1 MPPTSADPPHLEPL
15 PAGFAEGREA
25 LHRLAAHVLAPARK
39 AAAGRIGLRATAGGF
54 GTPVFGDAERLRV
67 EGASLVREQAGDVRS
82 TAITSLRAAADFA
95 GVTLAADPGIGS
107 DPPPLGD
114 ADAPL
119 PVSAAAGAALGA
131 WFAFSAAVLGELRDR
146 FNGEGRPCSEVQLWP
161 EHVDL
166 GCNIDGVNFG
176 CSLGDGHVGEPY
188 VYVGPWNTDGFPD
201 GGFWN
206 ASFGAVL
213 PYAELLAAGDQRATA
228 LGFLRGGA
236 ERALERASRSS

>member
-1 MPPTSADPPHLEPL
+1 MPPTSADAPRLEPL
-15 PAGFAEGREA
+15 PAGFAESREA
-25 LHRLAAHVLAPARK
+25 SHRVAAHVLAPARK
-39 AAAGRIGLRATAGGF
+39 AATGRIGLRATGGGF

-67 EGASLVREQAGDVRS
+67 EGASLVREVAGDARS
-82 TAITSLRAAADFA
+82 TSITSLRAAAAFA
-95 GVTLAADPGIGS
+95 GVTLSSDPGIGS

-131 WFAFSAAVLGELRDR
+131 WFAFSASVLGELRDGL
-146 FNGEGRPCSEVQLWP
+146 NGEGRPCSEVQLWP
-161 EHVDL
+161 EHFDL

-176 CSLGDGHVGEPY
+176 CSPGDGPAGEPY

-213 PYAELLAAGDQRATA
+213 PYAELLALDDQRAGA
-228 LGFLRGGA
+228 LGFLRRGA
-236 ERALERASRSS
+236 GLALERAARP